1 MRALIDG
8 DILLYRVGFTTE
20 QENEAIAQFRMEE
33 LVSRIIETTQADSYN
48 LYLSAGR
55 LDTFRAK
62 LNPDYKANRTQ
73 PKPLHYAFLKQ
84 YLIDVWKAE
93 VAVKEEADDL
103 MGIEQSEFNKQLL
116 EWNLGSGNLEDIS
129 KIQAEETIICSI
141 DKDLKQI
148 PGHHYNFVREEFD
161 FVTPEQGLLF
171 FYKQLLIGDTADNIK
186 GVTGI
191 GAVKAGKILDGLLGA
206 EEEEIFLA
214 VQNTYRSWLKE
225 EWADQDWEDFQE
237 KQMNNMILLN
247 GIMLK
252 IRTRKDEVWNF
263 PNTLDL
269 KVGTEPILELT
280 NL

>member
-33 LVSRIIETTQADSYN
+33 LVNRIIETTQADSYN

-93 VAVKEEADDL
+93 VAVNEEADDL
-103 MGIEQSEFNKQLL
+103 MGIEQSKYQSDF
-116 EWNLGSGNLEDIS
+116 G
-129 KIQAEETIICSI
+129 AATIICSI

-186 GVTGI
+186 GVAGI
-191 GAVKAGKILDGLLGA
+191 GPAKAGKILDGLLGA
-206 EEEEIFLA
+206 KEEEIFLA
-214 VQNTYRSWLKE
+214 VQSAYRNWLE
-225 EWADQDWEDFQE
+225 QEWADQDWGDFQE
-237 KQMNNMILLN
+237 KQLNNMILIN

-252 IRTRKDEVWNF
+252 IRTRENEVWTF